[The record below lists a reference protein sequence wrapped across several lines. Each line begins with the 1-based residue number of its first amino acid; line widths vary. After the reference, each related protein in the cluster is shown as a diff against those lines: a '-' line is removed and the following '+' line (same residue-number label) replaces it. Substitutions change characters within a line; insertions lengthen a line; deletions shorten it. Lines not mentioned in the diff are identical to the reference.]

1 MKKNRIKIRIKG
13 VVTCNGKRAIE
24 VIIGNLVERDE
35 KERKKKMME
44 TKKGR
49 ESEEGEE
56 ARRRKIQH
64 SSRKGG
70 ENKGKKEKG
79 RGRGKQRVSP
89 AWEPVLREIN
99 IKGIEGNC

>member
-1 MKKNRIKIRIKG
+1 
-13 VVTCNGKRAIE
+13 
-24 VIIGNLVERDE
+24 
-35 KERKKKMME
+35 MMVE

-49 ESEEGEE
+49 DDWEGGE

-70 ENKGKKEKG
+70 ENKGKKGEG
-79 RGRGKQRVSP
+79 RGRGKQRVSS
-89 AWEPVLREIN
+89 AWKPVLREIN